1 MTFPRTVPITEIRPG
16 DIIELEGIDTDERNA
31 LIWPYE
37 LASVESVSTRTNPSG
52 GWCDGYL
59 AGEGGDLIAIVYTDN
74 GVVPSTVP
82 VTSMVELSGHVEQED
97 D

>member
-52 GWCDGYL
+52 GWCDSYL
-59 AGEGGDLIAIVYTDN
+59 DSPAGADLAIVYTDN
-74 GVVPSTVP
+74 GVVPSTIP
-82 VTSMVELSGHVEQED
+82 ITSMVELSAHVEQED